1 MLGNGGLEH
10 MNTRIGPTA
19 AALTALALYAG
30 AAQAAVVCQKGTKLT
45 LRPDACKS
53 NETQVGSLAGGDPS
67 GIWAFDSGTIFDA
80 SGLEPLFLVLDA
92 DGTGRLNA
100 SGGDGGVITCASLA
114 YSLGVNSTLVLD
126 LPSFSEI
133 SATRVHPYT
142 LGASTLELRD
152 AAGRTGSFTR
162 ADAVDPA
169 AECGTLTQAAL
180 FTGLP
185 EPSFFSGLAY
195 DGANLRYEE
204 DNTGNVFPVDPATG
218 AAGTPILLDNTQFTH
233 VHAVQDG
240 DFWTHCGCG
249 GSEEAGRVTAL
260 DSLVDEV
267 ETESELGDEIGVR
280 AIAYDAT
287 GGVLWLHGSNDAGQ
301 GRLLK
306 VDASGEPD
314 VLLTAF
320 DLDAFL
326 SGLAFD
332 GTSLWGV
339 NFFGQSL
346 VRIDPATG
354 TATGNFRIPNTS
366 ATWSGV
372 AVVDSE
378 LALLGAT
385 GTEGVILKVA
395 RP

>member
-1 MLGNGGLEH
+1 MDARSGL
-10 MNTRIGPTA
+10 TTA
-19 AALTALALYAG
+19 ALAALALCAG

-67 GIWAFDSGTIFDA
+67 GIWSFDSGTIFDA
-80 SGLEPLFLVLDA
+80 SGLDPLFLVLDA

-114 YSLGVNSTLVLD
+114 YSVGVNSTLVLE
-126 LPSFSEI
+126 LPSFSEL

-152 AAGRTGSFTR
+152 AAGRSGSFTR

-169 AECGTLTQAAL
+169 AECGTLTQTAL

-185 EPSFFSGLAY
+185 EPEFFSGLAY

-204 DNTGNVFPVDPATG
+204 AETAKVFPVDPGTG
-218 AAGTPILLDNTQFTH
+218 AVGTPLALGNTQFTH
-233 VHAVQDG
+233 VHAMQAG

-260 DSLVDEV
+260 DALVDEV
-267 ETESELGDEIGVR
+267 ETDGELGDEIGVR
-280 AIAYDAT
+280 AIAYDPA

-301 GRLLK
+301 GRLLA

-314 VLLTAF
+314 LLVTDF

-326 SGLAFD
+326 TGLAFD
-332 GTSLWGV
+332 GTSLWGL
-339 NFFGQSL
+339 NFSGQSL

-366 ATWSGV
+366 ATWTGV
-372 AVVDSE
+372 AVVGSE
-378 LALLGAT
+378 LVLLGGT
-385 GTEGVILKVA
+385 GSEGVILKVT

>member
-1 MLGNGGLEH
+1 MDARSGL
-10 MNTRIGPTA
+10 TTA
-19 AALTALALYAG
+19 ALAALALCAG

-80 SGLEPLFLVLDA
+80 SGLDPLFLVLDA

-114 YSLGVNSTLVLD
+114 YSVGVNSTLVLE
-126 LPSFSEI
+126 LPSFSEL

-152 AAGRTGSFTR
+152 AAGRSGSFTR
-162 ADAVDPA
+162 ADAVDPT
-169 AECGTLTQAAL
+169 AECGTLTQTAL

-185 EPSFFSGLAY
+185 DPEFFSGLAY
-195 DGANLRYEE
+195 DGASLHYEE
-204 DNTGNVFPVDPATG
+204 ENTGNVFPVDPATG
-218 AAGTPILLDNTQFTH
+218 TAGTPILLDSTQFTH

-249 GSEEAGRVTAL
+249 GSQEAGRVTAL
-260 DSLVDEV
+260 DALVDEV
-267 ETESELGDEIGVR
+267 QTDTELGDEIGVR
-280 AIAYDAT
+280 GIAYDPT

-301 GRLLK
+301 GRLLA

-314 VLLTAF
+314 LLVTAF

-326 SGLAFD
+326 TGLAFD
-332 GTSLWGV
+332 GTNLWGL
-339 NFFGQSL
+339 NFSGQSV

-354 TATGNFRIPNTS
+354 MATGNFRIPNSS
-366 ATWSGV
+366 ATWTGV
-372 AVVDSE
+372 AVVGSE
-378 LALLGAT
+378 LALLGGT
-385 GTEGVILKVA
+385 GSEGMILKVT